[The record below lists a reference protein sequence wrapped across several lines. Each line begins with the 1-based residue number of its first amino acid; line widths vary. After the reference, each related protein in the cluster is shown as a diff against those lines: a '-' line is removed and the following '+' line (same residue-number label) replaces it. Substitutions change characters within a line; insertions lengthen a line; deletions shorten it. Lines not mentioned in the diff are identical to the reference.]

1 MRKNV
6 RYHYYVEGN
15 CEKKLIDEFKKQQ
28 LPIISGKIDIFN
40 AIQEV
45 FSNTRLRM
53 LSENTVVILVFDTD
67 TGIIETLYRN
77 LEILKKHPH
86 VKETWCVM
94 QVHNLEDEIK
104 RSTDVKEIKDLLGSK
119 SNKEYK
125 HDFIIE
131 KNLYDKLKKH
141 QFNFDRIWV
150 TNPDNVF
157 SVIKNCGEKI
167 KKKVY

>member
-1 MRKNV
+1 MLR
-6 RYHYYVEGN
+6 
-15 CEKKLIDEFKKQQ
+15 
-28 LPIISGKIDIFN
+28 
-40 AIQEV
+40 AIARR
-45 FSNTRLRM
+45 SSLTSLRSSSCRLFLER
-53 LSENTVVILVFDTD
+53 LTSSIDTD
-67 TGIIETLYRN
+67 TGIVEILKRN
-77 LEILKKHPH
+77 LEILKKYPR

-131 KNLYDKLKKH
+131 KNLYDKLKRH
-141 QFNFDRIWV
+141 LFDFERIWV
-150 TNPDNVF
+150 TSPDNAF

-167 KKKVY
+167 KKRGY

>member
-1 MRKNV
+1 M

-150 TNPDNVF
+150 TNTDNVF

>member
-1 MRKNV
+1 M

-77 LEILKKHPH
+77 VEILKKHP
-86 VKETWCVM
+86 TWCVM

-104 RSTDVKEIKDLLGSK
+104 RSTDVKEIKDLLGS
-119 SNKEYK
+119 
-125 HDFIIE
+125 
-131 KNLYDKLKKH
+131 
-141 QFNFDRIWV
+141 
-150 TNPDNVF
+150 
-157 SVIKNCGEKI
+157 
-167 KKKVY
+167 